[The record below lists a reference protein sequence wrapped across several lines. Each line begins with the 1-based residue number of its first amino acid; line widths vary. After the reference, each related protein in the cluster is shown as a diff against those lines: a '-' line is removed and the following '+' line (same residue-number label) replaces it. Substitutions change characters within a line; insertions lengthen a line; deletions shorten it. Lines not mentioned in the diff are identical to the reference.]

1 MSRCHTSKKEY
12 HECTQV
18 YYGTMKNKTNETKN
32 VHTVHSVICGH
43 DKSAPKWVYVNNPQH
58 TFRRRRGRFIAPV
71 HTNYINAITY
81 HNGCTWVNVGVR
93 GQSAAYIP

>member
-1 MSRCHTSKKEY
+1 
-12 HECTQV
+12 
-18 YYGTMKNKTNETKN
+18 MKNKTNETKN